1 MKYQSLDF
9 YRDNTKRYSELSH
22 DFTNSVYT
30 ECSHPGLR
38 DDMDLLRR
46 IAELAP
52 GKRGLDAGC
61 GPGARNVYLLN
72 TWGLDVYGIDAVEEN
87 IDLSKE
93 LHTEIA
99 SKLQVLDI
107 GMALPFNEAA
117 FDFVMCNGVIQ
128 HLPTDTT
135 ENITVPEFVRVL
147 ASGGILQLMFKIGS
161 GVVSVLDKA
170 YGTDSVE
177 RTFQLYDEHRLVS
190 VLENLGCSLVPSSGG
205 NGLGGLIYFDDHK
218 PMRYCVF
225 WAIKG

>member
-1 MKYQSLDF
+1 MKYESLDF
-9 YRDNTKRYSELSH
+9 YRDNTLRYSELSH

-30 ECSHPGLR
+30 DSSHPGLR

-46 IAELAP
+46 ISELAP

-61 GPGARNVYLLN
+61 GPGGRNVHLLN
-72 TWGLDVYGIDAVEEN
+72 TWGLNVDGIDAVEEN

-93 LHTEIA
+93 LHTEI
-99 SKLQVLDI
+99 SDKLQVVDI
-107 GMALPFNEAA
+107 GVELPFDDAA

-128 HLPTDTT
+128 HLPPETT

-170 YGTDSVE
+170 YGSDSVE

-190 VLENLGCSLVPSSGG
+190 VLENLGCSVVPSAGE
-205 NGLGGLIYFDDHK
+205 NELGGLIYFNDHK

-225 WAIKG
+225 WARKT